1 MDWAMTL
8 LALGIFIFT
17 LALVIWRPAGL
28 GIGWSACLGAGL
40 ALAAGVVRPSDIPV
54 VWHIV
59 WNATASF
66 VAVVLISLILDG
78 AGFFQWIALW
88 VARRGAGR
96 GRWLFG
102 SIVLLGASVSALFNN
117 DGAALILTPIVVAML
132 AALRFSPSAVLAFIM
147 AAGFIIDAGSLPL
160 AVSNLVNIVTA
171 DFFSIG
177 FAHFAAI
184 MIPVDLAV
192 VASALVMLWW
202 LFRHDVPVR
211 YEWQR
216 LPAPATAI
224 HDRATFQAGWFIMA
238 WLLLGFFGLEPL
250 GIPVS
255 LTAAAGATVLV
266 GVATS
271 SARLPIRRIL
281 RGAPW
286 YIIIFAL
293 GMYLVVYG
301 LRNVGL
307 TDFLTG
313 VLNWLAGQGIWTATV
328 GTGLVSAALSSV
340 MNNLPTVLVG
350 ALAIDASTAT
360 GAIREAMVYAHIIG
374 CDLGPKLTPIGS
386 LATLLWLDILHRRG
400 VHIGW
405 GRYCRIGLV
414 LTVPVLLVGLSALA
428 WRLAS
433 LQA

>member
-1 MDWAMTL
+1 MDGAMTL

-17 LALVIWRPAGL
+17 LVLVIWRPGGL

-40 ALAAGVVRPSDIPV
+40 ALATGVVHLSDIPI

-66 VAVVLISLILDG
+66 VAVVLISLMLDA
-78 AGFFQWIALW
+78 AGFFHWIALW
-88 VARRGAGR
+88 VARWGAGH
-96 GRWLFG
+96 GRRLFG
-102 SIVLLGASVSALFNN
+102 LIVLLGAAVSALFNN

-132 AALRFSPSAVLAFIM
+132 AALRFSPSAVLAFVM
-147 AAGFIIDAGSLPL
+147 AAGFIADAGSLPL

-192 VASALVMLWW
+192 IATALMMLWW
-202 LFRHDVPVR
+202 LFRRDVPAR

-216 LPAPATAI
+216 LQAPDTAI
-224 HDRATFQAGWFIMA
+224 RDRATFRAGWYTMA

-255 LTAAAGATVLV
+255 VTAAAGA
-266 GVATS
+266 VAVASVAAS
-271 SARLPIRRIL
+271 SGKLPIRRIL
-281 RGAPW
+281 SGAPW
-286 YIIIFAL
+286 HIIIFAL

-307 TDFLTG
+307 TEFLTTA
-313 VLNWLAGQGIWTATV
+313 LNWLAGRGIWTATV
-328 GTGLVSAALSSV
+328 GTGLVSAVLSSL
-340 MNNLPTVLVG
+340 MNNLPTVLIG

-360 GAIREAMVYAHIIG
+360 GAVREAMIYAHIVG

-386 LATLLWLDILHRRG
+386 LATLLWLHVLHRRG

-405 GRYCRIGLV
+405 GLYCRTGLI
-414 LTVPVLLVGLSALA
+414 LTVPVLLAGLLALS

-433 LQA
+433 LAT